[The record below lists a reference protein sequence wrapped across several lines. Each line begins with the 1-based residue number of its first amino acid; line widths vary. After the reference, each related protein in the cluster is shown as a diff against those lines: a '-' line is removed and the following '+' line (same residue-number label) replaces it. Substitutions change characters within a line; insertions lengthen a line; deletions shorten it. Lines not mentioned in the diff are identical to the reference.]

1 MEGGDTTRFRESRGM
16 FGTHGK
22 ILRVNLSKSKVS
34 QEELPESMVRKFLGG
49 AGVATKYLWDEVP
62 KGADPLGSENVL
74 IFMTGSLTGATAPS
88 TGRYSV
94 VFKSPLTGIWGQA
107 NSAGFWGV
115 DFKKTGFDGIIFRGI
130 SPKPVYLI
138 IEEDKAELRDAGHLW
153 GKSVSETTR
162 LIKEELGQEFNV
174 ACIGIAG
181 ENQVRY
187 AAVINDLHRAAGR
200 CGGGAV
206 MGSKRLKA
214 IVVSGTKQ
222 INIANP
228 AAFREAAR
236 KQFDLLDE
244 HMLKIGLEAFGTNMV
259 LDMVNVRGG
268 FPTRNWQTGVFPEA
282 EVEEINAI
290 ALSEKVL
297 VEKKSCFACPIS
309 CGRVT
314 RIREGPYKGKGGEGP
329 EYETVGALGGM
340 CGISDME
347 AITMANYLCNDYG
360 LDTISTGST
369 VAFAMEC
376 YEKGILTKSDAGGLE
391 LKFGDPDVMIELVH
405 KIAKREG
412 IGDLLA
418 EGTKR
423 VSEKLGKGTERFAMH
438 VKGLEL
444 PAYDSRAV
452 KLTGLTFATANRG
465 GDHITGYVQ
474 GPTYLDV
481 PFLVVEESMIED
493 PLVENVE
500 EVKIAKDMEDALT
513 VFDCVGACKFMG
525 MCLATKEWVDLIR
538 YGLGWDD
545 FDVADFRTI
554 GERVYNLARAFS
566 VREGLTRANDTLP
579 KRLLEEPLPEGPA
592 KGHVNNLPLLLD
604 AYYELRGW
612 DKATGKP
619 TPEKLRELGLE
630 ELIPDMWG

>member
-1 MEGGDTTRFRESRGM
+1 MC
-16 FGTHGK
+16 GTHGK
-22 ILRVNLSKSKVS
+22 ILRVNLSESKVS
-34 QEELPESMVRKFLGG
+34 QEELPESMVRRFLGG

-62 KGADPLGSENVL
+62 KGADPLGPENEL
-74 IFMTGSLTGATAPS
+74 ILMTGALTGAIAPS

-94 VFKSPLTGIWGQA
+94 VFKSPLTGIWGQS
-107 NSAGFWGV
+107 NVAGFWGV
-115 DFKKTGFDGIIFRGI
+115 DFKKTGFDGITFRGI
-130 SPKPVYLI
+130 SAKPVYLMVT
-138 IEEDKAELRDAGHLW
+138 EDKAELRDASHLW

-162 LIKEELGQEFNV
+162 LLKEELGQEFNV

-187 AAVINDLHRAAGR
+187 AAIINDLHRAAGR
-200 CGGGAV
+200 CGGGTV

-214 IVVSGTKQ
+214 IAVNGSKPV
-222 INIANP
+222 NIANP
-228 AAFREAAR
+228 SAFGEVAR
-236 KQFDLLDE
+236 KQFELLDQ
-244 HMLKIGLEAFGTNMV
+244 HMLKIGLEAFGTNLV

-268 FPTRNWQTGVFPEA
+268 FPTRNWQTCVIP

-297 VEKKSCFACPIS
+297 VEKKACFACPIS

-314 RIREGPYKGKGGEGP
+314 EIRRGPYQGKEGEGP
-329 EYETVGALGGM
+329 EYESVGALGAM
-340 CGISDME
+340 CGISDLE
-347 AITMANYLCNDYG
+347 AITMAHYLCDDYG

-369 VAFAMEC
+369 IAFAMEC
-376 YEKGILTKSDAGGLE
+376 YEKGILTKSDTDGLE
-391 LKFGDPDVMIELVH
+391 LKFGDPDILIELVH

-412 IGDLLA
+412 IGNLLA

-423 VSEKLGKGTERFAMH
+423 ISEKLGQGTERFAMH

-500 EVKIAKDMEDALT
+500 EVKIAKDLEDALT
-513 VFDCVGACKFMG
+513 VFDCAGACKFMG
-525 MCLATKEWVDLIR
+525 MCVATEEWIDLIR

-545 FDVADFRTI
+545 FSVSDFRTL
-554 GERVYNLARAFS
+554 GERVYNLARAFN

-592 KGHVNNLPLLLD
+592 KGHVNELIPLLD
-604 AYYELRGW
+604 PYYKLRGW

-619 TPEKLRELGLE
+619 TREKLRELGLE
-630 ELIPDMWG
+630 EVIPVIWG